1 MSGFMSPN
9 KLGKNSNIT
18 YWEYVSS
25 LLKDGQNVF
34 LAMVVHHT
42 IHSPGTTGAKLL
54 VTKNRDMMGTIGG
67 GIMEY
72 TLVNRAQDVLKNDI
86 FTSEIQILSHQK
98 SGPGEKSGM
107 ICAGQQTNLY
117 YVCQPEKDGRI
128 VEEIVKVLEK
138 GQLSILSIS
147 PEGLAVHKK
156 NTDGHEIQYSL
167 TKNESNWHYQEQL
180 KNFNRIAIMGGGH
193 CSLALSRVMNNLGY
207 DVFVFETKESISTLG
222 LNKFATKVHIIDDFK
237 EAVSRITLPHQ
248 TQVVIMTTDVASDV
262 RVLLGILDKPFP
274 FVGVMGSNAKISEIT
289 KQLKNEGISDKQLS
303 RFTAPV
309 GLPMVSNTPEE
320 IAISVA
326 AQLLQNRNNPAN

>member
-1 MSGFMSPN
+1 MSPN

-86 FTSEIQILSHQK
+86 FTSEIQILNHQK

-117 YVCQPEKDGRI
+117 YLCQPEKDGKI
-128 VEEIVKVLEK
+128 VEEIVKVLKK
-138 GQLSILSIS
+138 GQLGTLSIS
-147 PEGLAVHKK
+147 SEGLAVHKK

-262 RVLLGILDKPFP
+262 RVLLGILDKTFP

>member
-1 MSGFMSPN
+1 MSTFMSPN
-9 KLGKNSNIT
+9 KLSGNKNFT

-34 LAMVVHHT
+34 LAIVVHHT

-54 VTKNRDMMGTIGG
+54 VTKNKEMMGTIGG

-72 TLVNRAQDVLKNDI
+72 TLVNRAKDI
-86 FTSEIQILSHQK
+86 LVNGNFTPEIQLLNHQK
-98 SGPGEKSGM
+98 TGTDEQSGM
-107 ICAGQQTNLY
+107 ICAGKQTNLY
-117 YVCQPEKDGRI
+117 YVCQPENDGKI
-128 VEEIVKVLEK
+128 VEEIVKVLKK
-138 GQLSILSIS
+138 GQLGILSIS
-147 PEGLAVHKK
+147 PEGLTLQKQKLQNH
-156 NTDGHEIQYSL
+156 DFQYRF
-167 TKNESNWHYQEQL
+167 TKSEKNWHYQEQL

-193 CSLALSRVMNNLGY
+193 CSLALSQVMNNLRY
-207 DVFVFETKESISTLG
+207 DVFVFETRENISTLG

-237 EAVSRITLPHQ
+237 EAVSRINLPHR

-262 RVLLGILDKPFP
+262 RVLLGIVDKPFP
-274 FVGVMGSNAKISEIT
+274 FVGVMGSHAKISEIT

>member
-1 MSGFMSPN
+1 
-9 KLGKNSNIT
+9 
-18 YWEYVSS
+18 
-25 LLKDGQNVF
+25 
-34 LAMVVHHT
+34 
-42 IHSPGTTGAKLL
+42 
-54 VTKNRDMMGTIGG
+54 
-67 GIMEY
+67 MEY

-98 SGPGEKSGM
+98 SGPGKKSGM

-117 YVCQPEKDGRI
+117 YLCQPEKDGKI

-138 GQLSILSIS
+138 GQLGILSIS

-207 DVFVFETKESISTLG
+207 DVFVFETKENISTLG
-222 LNKFATKVHIIDDFK
+222 LNKFANKVHIIDDFK

-262 RVLLGILDKPFP
+262 QVLLGILDKPFP